1 MDQLSIAFGD
11 QLSYLPF
18 PLIVITSCWA
28 MARGRQHLHLLH
40 RRQRR
45 GAALRR
51 RVVAHA
57 AQVQQVQAAAFDDQL
72 WWKDLLRG
80 L

>member
-1 MDQLSIAFGD
+1 MDKLTIAFGD
-11 QLSYLPF
+11 QLSYLTF

-28 MARGRQHLHLLH
+28 VARGRQHLHLLH

-45 GAALRR
+45 GAARR

-57 AQVQQVQAAAFDDQL
+57 AQVQQVQAAAFDEL